1 MQQRIPGHA
10 GRARALLAILLP
22 LLLVAVLAAAF
33 AGPAAATTTD
43 YASTIKDGRAAAQAA
58 LQQSGADSLS
68 LALVSGDRVVWQE
81 AFGYADKATSTPPS
95 ADTMY
100 GIGSVSKMLAT
111 VAAMQLV
118 DAGKV
123 DLDAPFTRYVPSF
136 AMASPAFRQI
146 TVRMLLDHSSGLPG
160 STYTNWLT
168 RTYYPGYLQQVLDA
182 LATEQLKTTP
192 GYMSVYCNDGF
203 TLIEALVAAVDGR
216 SYAQYVQD
224 EILAPLG
231 MTHSA
236 YPLTPFADG
245 TYARLYAGD
254 TARPLEVLNLLASG
268 ALYSTPTDLGRLA
281 TMLLQGGTFAGKR
294 LLSSAA
300 IAEMGTSQTAGS
312 YDPVPDVALDYGL
325 GWDTVVQPG
334 LKAVGVTGWMKGGDS
349 VDYHAGFI
357 VAPRAKLAVA
367 VLGVAPLDSSGLE
380 ALGERILL
388 HALVDQKT
396 IKRMPKPLPSTAP
409 PVKAASSAQLDA
421 MRGYWAGNG
430 MVLRVGDAATG
441 AQALD
446 VSRLGAGGW
455 SPFLAGLKL
464 RTDGLFH
471 ADGSSSGLRTMT
483 AGGRRYLVWDSVGGS
498 GHYRTSMLLGQRLAA
513 QAPLSPAW
521 QARMDKVWFA
531 VNELPD
537 SAAYTVSG
545 MAVLSLG
552 EIPGLP
558 GYVVQTFQQPVIP
571 VSDTLGAMFLQIPGA
586 GSRDLEDVVIEKR
599 GGEDWLW
606 WGATL
611 YRPESGLSAL
621 SAGSGAVKIG
631 AEGYG
636 EWRSLASAGTVTI
649 GAGGGATTWYL
660 YDPDDVVLASG
671 TTFPATAAA
680 PEPGC
685 YLLLFGPAGS
695 STTVTYTPAAGAA
708 AGPAAADGA
717 HPRIAPRDA
726 ARLR

>member
-1 MQQRIPGHA
+1 MQHLSSAHA
-10 GRARALLAILLP
+10 GRARALLAPLLP
-22 LLLVAVLAAAF
+22 LLVLAVLAAAF
-33 AGPAAATTTD
+33 AGPAAAATD
-43 YASTIKDGRAAAQAA
+43 YAATIKDGRAAAQSV
-58 LQQSGADSLS
+58 LEQSGADSLS

-81 AFGYADKATSTPPS
+81 AFGYADKATSTPPA

-111 VAAMQLV
+111 VAVMRLV

-136 AMASPAFRQI
+136 RMASPAYRQI

-168 RTYYPGYLQQVLDA
+168 STYYPGYLQQMMDA

-203 TLIEALVAAVDGR
+203 TLLEALVAAVDGR

-224 EILAPLG
+224 EILTPLG

-245 TYARLYAGD
+245 TYAKVYAGD
-254 TARPLEVLNLLASG
+254 KALPFEVLNLLASG
-268 ALYSTPTDLGRLA
+268 GLYSTPTDLGRLA
-281 TMLLQGGTFAGKR
+281 TMLIQGGTFAGRR
-294 LLSSAA
+294 LLSAGA
-300 IAEMGTSQTAGS
+300 IAEMGVDQTTGT
-312 YDPVPDVALDYGL
+312 YDPVPDEALDYGL
-325 GWDTVVQPG
+325 GWDTVTQPG
-334 LKAVGVTGWMKGGDS
+334 LKAVGVTGWTKGGDS

-367 VLGVAPLDSSGLE
+367 VVGVAPLDSSALE
-380 ALGERILL
+380 ALGERLLL

-396 IKRMPKPLPSTAP
+396 IKRMPKPLPATAP
-409 PVKAASSAQLDA
+409 PVKPASSAQLDA

-430 MVLRVGDAATG
+430 MVLRVDDAATG

-446 VSRLGAGGW
+446 VSRLAADGW
-455 SPFLAGLKL
+455 SPFMAGLKL

-471 ADGSSSGLRTMT
+471 ADGTSAGLRSMT
-483 AGGRRYLVWDSVGGS
+483 AGGRRYLVWDSVGGY
-498 GHYRTSMLLGQRLAA
+498 GHYRTSMLFAQRLAA

-521 QARMDKVWFA
+521 QARMSKAWLA

-545 MAVLSLG
+545 MAFLSLG

-558 GYVVQTFQQPVIP
+558 GYVVQTLQQPVLP
-571 VSDTLGAMFLQIPGA
+571 VSDTLGAMFLQMPGA
-586 GSRDLEDVVIEKR
+586 GSRDLEDVVIEKH
-599 GGEDWLW
+599 GDQDWLW

-611 YRPESGLSAL
+611 YRPESDLPAL
-621 SAGSGAVKIG
+621 SAGSDAVTIG
-631 AEGYG
+631 AEGYA
-636 EWRSLASAGTVTI
+636 EWRSLASAGDVTI
-649 GAGGGATTWYL
+649 ASGGATTWYL
-660 YDPDDVVLASG
+660 YDPDLAVLATG
-671 TTFPATAAA
+671 TTFPATATAA
-680 PEPGC
+680 KAGC
-685 YLLLFGPAGS
+685 YLLLFGPPGS
-695 STTVTYTPAAGAA
+695 STTVTLAPAAGAA
-708 AGPAAADGA
+708 AGPAAARDTQ
-717 HPRIAPRDA
+717 PRPLPREPV
-726 ARLR
+726 RLR